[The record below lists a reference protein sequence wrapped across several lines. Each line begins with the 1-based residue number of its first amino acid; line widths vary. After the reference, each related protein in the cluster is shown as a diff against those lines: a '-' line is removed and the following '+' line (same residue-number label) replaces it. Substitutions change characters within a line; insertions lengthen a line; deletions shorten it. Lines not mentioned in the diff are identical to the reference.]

1 MIALYTSKAAV
12 IAFLAR
18 ISQQKQ
24 HVLLYWTSLGVVVAS
39 GLASVFLVTVGLP
52 LKSGYYFAFY
62 LNEKT
67 CDVMTTRWAVFTALD
82 IFTEILLLILPLILL
97 WGLQMR
103 KKEKLKILTAF
114 YLRLPVIG
122 FSIGRLVYTQK
133 QCSASTDIG
142 KGTALVLIFL
152 EVEVSYAIVANTVSA
167 IRAFTSNFNSGFG
180 FGFTQHAG
188 ADDYAMSKVRKYGN
202 GSNAGTD
209 SRHDPS
215 PAPPHTISLKS
226 QTVSR
231 DREIVADSRTTSPLG
246 DLNRNTTQIRASPS
260 NYHDN
265 QWDDRSDGSQEGG
278 QLENGIM
285 RHTEYSVRHSSLND
299 ERPILRNHSL
309 GHGRER

>member
-1 MIALYTSKAAV
+1 VIALYTSKAAV

-24 HVLLYWTSLGVVVAS
+24 HVLLYWMCLGFVVAS

-62 LNEKT
+62 LNQKS
-67 CDVMTTRWAVFTALD
+67 CDVQTTRWAVFTALD

-103 KKEKLKILTAF
+103 IKEKAKILTAF

-122 FSIGRLVYTQK
+122 FSVGRLVYTQK
-133 QCSASTDIG
+133 LCSASTDVG

-152 EVEVSYAIVANTVSA
+152 EVEASYAIVSSTFSA
-167 IRAFTSNFNSGFG
+167 IKAFTSNFNSGFG

-188 ADDYAMSKVRKYGN
+188 ADDYALSKIQRYGN
-202 GSNAGTD
+202 GSGAGTE
-209 SRHDPS
+209 SRNEPS

-226 QTVSR
+226 QTVSQ
-231 DREIVADSRTTSPLG
+231 DREVASDLRTTSPLG
-246 DLNRNTTQIRASPS
+246 DIGRNTTQIRASPLAS
-260 NYHDN
+260 TYNEN
-265 QWDDRSDGSQEGG
+265 QWQDNASDGSQEG
-278 QLENGIM
+278 QLEHGIM
-285 RHTEYSVRHSSLND
+285 RHTEYSVRHSDLND
-299 ERPILRNHSL
+299 ERPILRNTSR
-309 GHGRER
+309 RER